1 MEPEHEVPFSNNPL
15 EQSSF
20 VASRDDTAKI
30 GSQWARSSHEHKR
43 LCFGIGSEQHSRPI
57 QGLPIE
63 QYDNGGLEV
72 SRAGFYESGPTGS
85 AQFQKP
91 QPCTPCP
98 ATNLPGF
105 RDQFEAPVSNQF
117 LWPLSQN
124 SDNLN
129 ASLPGFHITPT
140 PPAHPG
146 QNALSLPSL
155 QYWGNV
161 STLHEP
167 PDNQFQQYGVPRALP
182 TILNSQLNAVGHP
195 YQSPMSFWTQCPQ
208 LEADFQQQNS
218 YYTNTT
224 DVWDPDI
231 EAYTPASGLFSDY
244 SSATAPGDRVDNL
257 KISTQ
262 ERARSYAAIASQRV
276 FKDIPGPPS
285 NSDGP
290 FDDGATFSGNSGVDE
305 YDNNPTTISSGK
317 RGLAPQL
324 EYDTCF
330 GMVRLLY
337 LFYLVTGS

>member
-1 MEPEHEVPFSNNPL
+1 
-15 EQSSF
+15 
-20 VASRDDTAKI
+20 
-30 GSQWARSSHEHKR
+30 
-43 LCFGIGSEQHSRPI
+43 
-57 QGLPIE
+57 
-63 QYDNGGLEV
+63 
-72 SRAGFYESGPTGS
+72 
-85 AQFQKP
+85 
-91 QPCTPCP
+91 
-98 ATNLPGF
+98 
-105 RDQFEAPVSNQF
+105 
-117 LWPLSQN
+117 
-124 SDNLN
+124 
-129 ASLPGFHITPT
+129 
-140 PPAHPG
+140 
-146 QNALSLPSL
+146 
-155 QYWGNV
+155 
-161 STLHEP
+161 
-167 PDNQFQQYGVPRALP
+167 
-182 TILNSQLNAVGHP
+182 
-195 YQSPMSFWTQCPQ
+195 
-208 LEADFQQQNS
+208 
-218 YYTNTT
+218 
-224 DVWDPDI
+224 VWDPDI